1 MSESSAHRH
10 HPLRPADGGGPRP
23 AARARVGGGEAA
35 AVAAGEAR
43 LRALIEHSSEFIA
56 VVDGAT
62 RFVYANPAA
71 QRVLG
76 RKSADIVGIEW
87 LEMVH
92 PDDRTAAMNQLAACL
107 RAPGAPVKIELRW
120 LHDDGSW
127 RTVVGTAV
135 DLLDD
140 PSVGGIVLNARDI
153 SDRVELEDRL
163 RQAEKMDAVGRLA
176 GGVAHDF
183 NNLLMVM
190 GGNAEFLRARL
201 DAASLSLEE
210 VTEIEEAIARAAALT
225 RQLLAFS
232 RKQPRHPQLVDLP
245 TQVAGLEG
253 MLRRLIGEDVPLHT
267 ALAGAPLPV
276 RVDVGQ
282 LEQVVL
288 NLVLNARDAVVAAQ
302 ADDATEGVV
311 RAWRGIEVTTRRI
324 ALDAERARRHPG
336 LAPGEYAA
344 LVVRDTGIGMDAET
358 QARAFEPF
366 FTTKERGK
374 GTGFGLATV
383 YAIVTQSGGVVEMES
398 AVGEGSAFRALFPL
412 AEGEVPTA
420 PTRSRPSGVELP
432 GGTETILVVEDE
444 TSVRATVRR
453 MLERVGYHVLEA
465 RHGLEAL
472 ALCDAPPGGRPI
484 SLVLTDVV
492 MPEMGARALLA
503 RLRERHPGLP
513 VLLMSGYS
521 DAAVEAPEFA
531 GPDIT
536 LIRKPCEPE
545 ALARCVREVLDGAR
559 ARSARAQ

>member
-10 HPLRPADGGGPRP
+10 HPLRPADGSRP
-23 AARARVGGGEAA
+23 AARGRAGGSGDA
-35 AVAAGEAR
+35 AAGEAR

-56 VVDGAT
+56 VVDGST

-76 RKSADIVGIEW
+76 RKSADIVGIDW
-87 LEMVH
+87 LTLVH

-107 RAPGAPVKIELRW
+107 RAPGAPVRIELRW

-153 SDRVELEDRL
+153 TDRLELEERL

-201 DAASLSLEE
+201 ATASLSVDE
-210 VTEIEEAIARAAALT
+210 VTEIEEAIARGAALT

-232 RKQPRHPQLVDLP
+232 RKQPRSPRLVDL
-245 TQVAGLEG
+245 TAQVSGLEG
-253 MLRRLIGEDVPLHT
+253 MLRRLIGEDVPLRT
-267 ALAGAPLPV
+267 ALAAAPLPI
-276 RVDVGQ
+276 RVDVAQ

-302 ADDATEGVV
+302 SDGQPADAERE
-311 RAWRGIEVTTRRI
+311 RARGWHGIEIVTRAVT
-324 ALDAERARRHPG
+324 LDAERVRRHPG

-344 LVVRDTGIGMDAET
+344 LVVRDTGVGMDAGT

-366 FTTKERGK
+366 FTTKPSGR

-383 YAIVTQSGGVVEMES
+383 YANVTQSGGVVEMES
-398 AVGEGSAFRALFPL
+398 SVGEGSTFRALFPL
-412 AEGEVPTA
+412 AVGEVAPA
-420 PTRSRPSGVELP
+420 PTRRGSGTELP
-432 GGTETILVVEDE
+432 RGTETILVVEDDD
-444 TSVRATVRR
+444 TVRTTVRR
-453 MLERVGYHVLEA
+453 MLERVGYRVLEA
-465 RHGLEAL
+465 RHGIEAL
-472 ALCDAPPGGRPI
+472 ETCAAHPERGAI

-492 MPEMGARALLA
+492 MPEMGAKALIA

-521 DAAVEAPEFA
+521 DAASEAPELA
-531 GPDIT
+531 GLGIVQVQ
-536 LIRKPCEPE
+536 KPVEPE
-545 ALARCVREVLDGAR
+545 HLARCVREVLDAAR
-559 ARSARAQ
+559 ARAQ